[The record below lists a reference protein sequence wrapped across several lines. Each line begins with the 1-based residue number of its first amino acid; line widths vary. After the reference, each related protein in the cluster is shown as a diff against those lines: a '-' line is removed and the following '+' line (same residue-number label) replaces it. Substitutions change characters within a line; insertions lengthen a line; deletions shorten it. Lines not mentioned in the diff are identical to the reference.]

1 MKTWNLEYKGY
12 TVTVRRNER
21 KDVFLGFITNTNNT
35 EYIEKIQPK
44 RSLFLT
50 LKGAKQ
56 FFVETVNSL

>member
-12 TVTVRRNER
+12 TVIVRRNDR
-21 KDVFLGFITNTNNT
+21 KDVFLGIITNSNNT
-35 EYIEKIQPK
+35 EYIEKIQPR

-56 FFVETVNSL
+56 FFIETVDNL